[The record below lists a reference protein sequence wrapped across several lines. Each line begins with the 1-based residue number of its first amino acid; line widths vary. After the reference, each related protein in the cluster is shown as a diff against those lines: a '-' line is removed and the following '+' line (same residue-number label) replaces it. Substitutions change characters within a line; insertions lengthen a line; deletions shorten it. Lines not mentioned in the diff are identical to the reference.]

1 MVGHLTPYNPAYQSW
16 MATLSKPFG
25 AGPDASQHAS
35 GLLYG
40 ELLRQANLWAYVD
53 NFHLLAFLC
62 VLCIPFV
69 MIFKRAK
76 GRGPA
81 MAH

>member
-1 MVGHLTPYNPAYQSW
+1 
-16 MATLSKPFG
+16 
-25 AGPDASQHAS
+25 
-35 GLLYG
+35 LLYG